1 MPKNLQ
7 AISSFLTERKIRI
20 KPDEANSSGLARIEK
35 IDFSG
40 TIHLAEGKDTKTDMI
55 LIKKGD
61 LVISGI
67 NVAKGA
73 LAVYEGDDDVIATIH
88 YSAYIFDVEKIDI
101 EFLKWFLK
109 SPAFVDALI
118 DQTGGG
124 IKTEIKAKK
133 FLSLKIPLPIFEE
146 QKQIELK
153 LNSFQERHLNAVRE
167 LEKQAKL
174 MTKLRASILSD
185 AVNGR
190 LVPQDPN
197 EESASILLEKI
208 RAEKERLIKEGK
220 IKREK
225 SLSPIAEDK
234 IPYELPEG
242 WVWVTLLDLFAVI
255 GGATP
260 NKSISAYWNGNIP
273 WVSPKDMKI
282 EYLSDAQD
290 HVTELAFIE
299 TRLPVIPENS
309 LLIVVRGMILLH
321 SFPIA
326 LTSVPVAINQDM
338 KALSPFLNEVIPYL
352 MVVLKGHKK
361 LLLDLVAH
369 STHGTCK
376 LESHKLFAFKFG
388 LPPLA
393 EQHRIVAK
401 VEQLTITCDALE
413 AEVAKSRTETDRLM
427 QTILKEAFNAS

>member
-1 MPKNLQ
+1 MRDVKLAELLIESVIPSLNPNADKRLRVKLNCGGVEKRPLLNESGTTKYYTRKANQFVYGRQNLFKGAFGIVPQELDGYESSTDLPAFDVSDACIPEWITYFLQ
-7 AISSFLTERKIRI
+7 AGERYKHLETLSKGSGSKRIHPNDFLE
-20 KPDEANSSGLARIEK
+20 LA
-35 IDFSG
+35 
-40 TIHLAEGKDTKTDMI
+40 
-55 LIKKGD
+55 
-61 LVISGI
+61 
-67 NVAKGA
+67 
-73 LAVYEGDDDVIATIH
+73 
-88 YSAYIFDVEKIDI
+88 
-101 EFLKWFLK
+101 
-109 SPAFVDALI
+109 
-118 DQTGGG
+118 
-124 IKTEIKAKK
+124 
-133 FLSLKIPLPIFEE
+133 IPLPPVEE
-146 QKQIELK
+146 QKEI
-153 LNSFQERHLNAVRE
+153 
-167 LEKQAKL
+167 LEKIHKTEATYNKTTNELQTQSDLIA
-174 MTKLRASILSD
+174 KLRASILMD
-185 AVNGR
+185 AVSGR
-190 LVPQDPN
+190 LVPQEPN
-197 EESASILLEKI
+197 DEPAIILLDKI

-225 SLSPIAEDK
+225 SLSLIAVDE

-352 MVVLKGHKK
+352 MVALKGHKK

-401 VEQLTITCDALE
+401 VEQLMATCDALE

-427 QTILKEAFNAS
+427 QTILKEAFNAF